1 MKVLIVEDTPDVV
14 ETLKLCF
21 KLRWPGAT
29 VLTTASGQEAIGLV
43 ETEAPDLVILDL
55 GLPDMDGLDV
65 LKDIRLFSDVPVMIL
80 TVRDEEVSKVKGLE
94 SGADDYVVKPFS
106 HIELLARVKA
116 VVRRGRTVE
125 PGGGEPP
132 ITVGDVTIDF
142 AGREITQ
149 SDERVELTPT
159 EWRLLTV
166 LARNAGRVLS
176 YDTLL
181 GRVWGQE
188 YEGNEDYVNKY
199 VYRLRQKL
207 GDNSD
212 CPKIIANA
220 RGIGYKFVGVH

>member
-1 MKVLIVEDTPDVV
+1 MKVLIIEDSPDVV

-21 KLRWPGAT
+21 ELRWPGAN
-29 VLTTASGQEAIGLV
+29 VLSTSSGQEALEV
-43 ETEAPDLVILDL
+43 LETESPDLIILDL
-55 GLPDMDGLDV
+55 GLPDMDGIDV
-65 LKDIRLFSDVPVMIL
+65 LKDIRLFSDVPVVIL

-94 SGADDYVVKPFS
+94 NGADDYIVKPFS

-116 VVRRGRTVE
+116 VVRRGRISE
-125 PGGGEPP
+125 PTGGEQPL
-132 ITVGDVTIDF
+132 VMDNVKIDF
-142 AGREITQ
+142 AGREVTQ
-149 SDERVELTPT
+149 DSKKVELTPT

-188 YEGNEDYVNKY
+188 YTGNEDYVNKY

-207 GDNSD
+207 GDNSEY
-212 CPKIIANA
+212 PKIIANA
-220 RGIGYKFVGVH
+220 RGIGYKFVALH

>member
-1 MKVLIVEDTPDVV
+1 MKVLIVEDSPDVV

-21 KLRWPGAT
+21 ELRWPGAT
-29 VLTTASGQEAIGLV
+29 VLSTNSGREAMELA

-65 LKDIRLFSDVPVMIL
+65 LKDIRLFSDVPIVIL

-94 SGADDYVVKPFS
+94 TGADDYIVKPFS

-116 VVRRGRTVE
+116 VVRRGRTAE
-125 PGGGEPP
+125 PTGGEKALTLGNV
-132 ITVGDVTIDF
+132 IIDF
-142 AGREITQ
+142 EGREVKQ
-149 SDERVELTPT
+149 DNERVELTPT

-166 LARNAGRVLS
+166 LVRNAGRVLS

-188 YEGNEDYVNKY
+188 YMGNEDYVNKY

-207 GDNSD
+207 GDSSE
-212 CPKIIANA
+212 CPRIIANA
-220 RGIGYKFVGVH
+220 RGIGYKFVALH